1 MPARGI
7 LDFSPAPIAVSLRR
21 FCYGSSDMRPQ
32 IFALL
37 GALGTCAISGA
48 GIGAPAMDAG
58 AGVIVIDDR
67 NVYPESLDAAPD
79 GTLYIG
85 GSTGRI
91 YRAGPGSRYA
101 EPWILKEDSGLH
113 DGIRGVLVDKA
124 RGQLWVCDNEGRE
137 SWIVRFALGSGR
149 KLGSQAFPGG
159 GHCNDIS
166 LKGDAAYMTDTSK
179 GRILKMPRSGGA
191 PQEWFTADPADRS
204 LDGLVWTRDGT
215 LYTNT
220 YSSHHLIRV
229 GVNPDGSAGK
239 ATVLKPSQELFQPD
253 GMRLAPD
260 GTILLVEGGA
270 RPGAGLK
277 EGRLDR
283 VTVEGDRAKINVI
296 ATGFE
301 LPTAVT
307 TVGRTAWVLESKFDY
322 LRNPALKGQDPGS
335 FHIRA
340 VVLRR

>member
-7 LDFSPAPIAVSLRR
+7 FDFSLAAIAVSLRGSCNR
-21 FCYGSSDMRPQ
+21 SSDMRLR
-32 IFALL
+32 ILALL
-37 GALGTCAISGA
+37 GAMGTCAITGA
-48 GIGAPAMDAG
+48 GIGAPATDTG

-67 NVYPESLDAAPD
+67 NAYPESLDAAPD

-91 YRAGPGSRYA
+91 YRARPGSRYA

-113 DGIRGVLVDKA
+113 DGIRGVLADKA
-124 RGQLWVCDNEGRE
+124 RGQLWVCDNEKRE
-137 SWIVRFALGSGR
+137 SWIVRFALDTGR
-149 KLGSQAFPGG
+149 KLDSQAFPGG

-166 LKGDAAYMTDTSK
+166 LKGDFAYMTDTSK
-179 GRILKMPRSGGA
+179 GRILRMPRSGGA
-191 PQEWFTADPADRS
+191 LQEWFTADPADRS

-215 LYTNT
+215 LITNT
-220 YSSHHLIRV
+220 YSTHHLIRV
-229 GVNPDGSAGK
+229 AVNPDGSAGK
-239 ATVLKPSQELFQPD
+239 ATVLTSSQEIYQPD

-260 GTILLVEGGA
+260 GAILLVEGGT
-270 RPGAGLK
+270 RPGGGLK

-283 VTVEGDRAKINVI
+283 VTVEGDRARIEVI
-296 ATGFE
+296 AAGFE

-307 TVGRTAWVLESKFDY
+307 AVGRTVWVLESKFDY

-335 FHIRA
+335 FHVRA
-340 VVLRR
+340 VALRH

>member
-1 MPARGI
+1 MR
-7 LDFSPAPIAVSLRR
+7 LR
-21 FCYGSSDMRPQ
+21 
-32 IFALL
+32 IFVLL
-37 GALGTCAISGA
+37 GAIGTCGITGALAAADTGA
-48 GIGAPAMDAG
+48 GT
-58 AGVIVIDDR
+58 IVIDDR
-67 NVYPESLDAAPD
+67 NAYPESLDAGPD

-91 YRAGPGSRYA
+91 YRARPGSRYA

-124 RGQLWVCDNEGRE
+124 RGQLWVCDNEKRE
-137 SWIVRFALGSGR
+137 SWIVRFALGTGR

-191 PQEWFTADPADRS
+191 LEEWFTADPADRS
-204 LDGLVWTRDGT
+204 LDGLVWTRDGK

-220 YSSHHLIRV
+220 YSTHHLIRV
-229 GVNPDGSAGK
+229 AVNPDGSAGK
-239 ATVLKPSQELFQPD
+239 ATVLTPSQDIYQPD

-260 GTILLVEGGA
+260 GGILLVEGGA

-283 VTVEGDRAKINVI
+283 VTVEGDRAKIDVI

-335 FHIRA
+335 FHVRA
-340 VVLRR
+340 VALRH